1 MGSQIV
7 DVRLSTLPTGSG
19 ERVVLRILGKQ
30 NQLIKIDKLNM
41 PQVMLDNLT
50 DIKALWFAVPAQLA
64 QVKLQHLRSF

>member
-7 DVRLSTLPTGSG
+7 DVRISTLPTGSG

-41 PQVMLDNLT
+41 PQVMLDNFLT
-50 DIKALWFAVPAQLA
+50 DIRKPMVWF
-64 QVKLQHLRSF
+64 